1 MLQMRSIAAGFA
13 AALVFAPQALA
24 ATLLVPSQY
33 PTIQAAVNA
42 AVSGDEIVV
51 APGVYPAGF
60 NYNGKRL
67 TVRSASGNSVTVID
81 VAATGGTAVT
91 AQSAEPVGTRLQGLT
106 IRGASSSAVVL
117 RNAASLEISQCR
129 IIDSSVSSNSVI
141 PTFALRGGAG
151 IFVDQASAFVSDTL
165 FENLS
170 VNRVSGLQDIAGD
183 GAVCDSSV
191 PVDALPTVAGGAISL
206 INDAEAVIVNS
217 TFRGCSVLHSYAF
230 TTSLVSASG
239 GAIDCSGSLL
249 QLNNCAFSGCEST
262 ARRTTC
268 YVNDPNSPSNALGQ
282 GSTRSEGGAVSLRDG
297 SLGVVADCEFG
308 VDSACRAVAQ
318 GARNR
323 TSVAYRE
330 VVSLGGAISVGGGSR
345 LQSQRNWFN
354 GSNALAAMVTL
365 WPQNT
370 FTRLAQVL
378 LQSEGGA
385 IFVQGT
391 ATNQAL
397 QSTDDV
403 FLSSSCIAS
412 ATGAPV
418 PYDWYL
424 VTTALRGGHL
434 LARPGPAQVT
444 IDGASF
450 ATTST
455 GGAVEFVGGTAV
467 ALLNSTVRASGSN
480 AIVCD
485 NNAALISDSIIRD
498 SGAAPIRS
506 VNNQSGPSLVRNY
519 MCQNTPNS
527 VDGPWQNGGG
537 NVFASTCV
545 TNDCNGNGI
554 EDSFEVGNGSV
565 PDCNANGVPDSC
577 DIASA
582 ASDDCDE
589 NEIPDE
595 CQYRATQVNSPA
607 LSPVQSG
614 TTLTHSFQGLAFAGT
629 DVVISVLANADLS
642 STTET
647 IQVKSGAT
655 VLGTLFQTG
664 GADCTPVTGELLVPR
679 DTFNGLLTKGGTFS
693 LQFVPSFAVTA
704 GTCNPSSLV
713 ATVEYQPTVPGDC
726 NGNSLPDICDILA
739 GTEADTNGDFIP
751 DSCQNLPACPADLN
765 LDGQVGAQDISQ
777 LLAVWGSANA
787 AADINDDG
795 TVNAQDLGL
804 LLAAW
809 GACP

>member
-33 PTIQAAVNA
+33 PTIQSAVNA

-51 APGVYPAGF
+51 SPGVYPSGF
-60 NYNGKRL
+60 DYNGKRL
-67 TVRSASGNSVTVID
+67 TVRSASGNNVTIID
-81 VAATGGTAVT
+81 IAATGGTAVT
-91 AQSAEPVGTRLQGLT
+91 AQSAEPAGTRLQGFT

-129 IIDSSVSSNSVI
+129 IIDSTVSSNSVL

-151 IFVDQASAFVSDTL
+151 VFVDQASAFVSDTL
-165 FENLS
+165 FENL
-170 VNRVSGLQDIAGD
+170 NVSRITGEQDVPND
-183 GAVCDSSV
+183 GAVCESSV
-191 PVDALPTVAGGAISL
+191 PVDALPRVAGGAIAL
-206 INDAEAVIVNS
+206 TNDAEAVVVNS
-217 TFRGCSVLHSYAF
+217 TFRACRVIHSYAF
-230 TTSLVSASG
+230 KTSLVSASG
-239 GAIDCSGSLL
+239 GAIDCSASLL
-249 QLNNCAFSGCEST
+249 QLNNCDFSGCEAT
-262 ARRTTC
+262 ARRTKC
-268 YVNDPNSPSNALGQ
+268 YVNSPEFPSAGLGQ
-282 GSTRSEGGAVSLRDG
+282 GNTRSEGGAISVRDG
-297 SLGVVADCEFG
+297 SLGVVSDCGFG
-308 VDSACRAVAQ
+308 VEAACQAIAQ

-323 TSVAYRE
+323 AGSGYRE
-330 VVSLGGAISVGGGSR
+330 VVGLGGAISVGGGAR
-345 LQSQRNWFN
+345 LQSQRNTFN
-354 GSNALAAMVTL
+354 GSNAHAAMVTQWYGSTTSL
-365 WPQNT
+365 G
-370 FTRLAQVL
+370 QVL

-385 IFVQGT
+385 VFVQGT
-391 ATNQAL
+391 AANQAF

-403 FLSSSCIAS
+403 FVSSSCVAS
-412 ATGAPV
+412 ATGAPA

-434 LARPGPAQVT
+434 LVRPGPSQVT
-444 IDGASF
+444 IDGSSF
-450 ATTST
+450 TSSWT
-455 GGAVEFVGGTAV
+455 YSAVEFIGGTAV
-467 ALLNSTVRASGSN
+467 AFLNSTVRTSGYN

-485 NNAALISDSIIRD
+485 NNATLISDSILRD
-498 SGAAPIRS
+498 SGAAPVRS

-519 MCQNTPNS
+519 LCQNTPNA

-537 NVFASTCV
+537 NVFVATCV
-545 TNDCNGNGI
+545 TNDCNGNGV
-554 EDSFEVGNGSV
+554 EDSFEVGNGAV
-565 PDCNANGVPDSC
+565 PDCNANGIPDSC
-577 DIASA
+577 DLAGKQSE
-582 ASDDCDE
+582 DCDE
-589 NEIPDE
+589 NEVPDE
-595 CQYRATQVNSPA
+595 CQFRATNVSSPS

-614 TTLTHSFQGLAFAGT
+614 TTLTHSFQGLAPSGT

-642 STTET
+642 SATET
-647 IQVKSGAT
+647 IQVNSGAT
-655 VLGTLFQTG
+655 VLGTLFQAG

-679 DTFNGLLTKGGTFS
+679 ATFNGLLTKGGTLS